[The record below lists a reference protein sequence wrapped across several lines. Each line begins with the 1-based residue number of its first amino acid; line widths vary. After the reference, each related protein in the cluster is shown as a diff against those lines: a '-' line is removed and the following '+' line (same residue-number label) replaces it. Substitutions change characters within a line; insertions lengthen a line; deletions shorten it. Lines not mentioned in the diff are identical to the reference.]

1 MRRGILKSSNSL
13 KDVVERVPPQ
23 ALEVEGAVLGAM
35 MLEKEAVAKTIEL
48 LDKSCFYS
56 EKHGKI
62 FEVIVSLY
70 DRNEP
75 ADLVTVSEELKRRK
89 ELDEIGGPLYLTS
102 LVESTPTAANVVYHA
117 KIILEKSLLRKLI
130 AAATQIASEGFEGT
144 EDPQNLLDRAEQM
157 IFNLAE
163 KRLRKGFDP
172 LRDILHD
179 TFESIEKFHERK
191 GHVIGVPTGFFSLD
205 ELTAGFQPS
214 DLIVIAGRP
223 SMGKTAF
230 ALCIARHAA
239 VEAKIPVAIFSLEMA
254 SYQLA
259 QRMLCAEARVDAH
272 RVRTGRLPD
281 EDWSRLSISVGALA
295 EAPIFIDDTP
305 SASVLE
311 IRSKAR
317 RLMTEH
323 DIGLIIID
331 YLQLMKGPQ
340 AAESRQQ
347 EISEIS
353 RSLKAM
359 AKELNVPVVAL
370 SQLSRAVEVRGGK
383 RRPILSDLRESGAIE
398 QDADMVLFLYRPE
411 LYDLKDEKTGEAL
424 EGRAEV
430 IIGKQRNGPVGTVR
444 LSFVKEYARF
454 ENPAFEEGP
463 PPFEEF

>member
-1 MRRGILKSSNSL
+1 MR
-13 KDVVERVPPQ
+13 DVVERIPPQ
-23 ALEVEGAVLGAM
+23 ALEVEGAVLGSM
-35 MLEKEAVAKTIEL
+35 MLEKEAVAKTIEF
-48 LDKSCFYS
+48 LDATSFYS
-56 EKHGKI
+56 EKHSKI
-62 FEVIVSLY
+62 FDVIVSLY

-75 ADLVTVSEELKRRK
+75 ADLVTVSEELKKRK

-117 KIILEKSLLRKLI
+117 KIVLEKSLLRKLI
-130 AAATQIASEGFEGT
+130 TTATHIVSESFEGV
-144 EDPQNLLDRAEQM
+144 EDPHDLLDRAEQM
-157 IFNLAE
+157 IFSLAE

-172 LRDILHD
+172 LRDVLHD
-179 TFESIEKFHERK
+179 TFEAIEKFHDRK
-191 GHVIGVPTGFFSLD
+191 GHVIGVPTGFTSLD

-230 ALCIARHAA
+230 ALCVARSAA
-239 VEAKIPVAIFSLEMA
+239 VEAKIPVGIFSLEMA
-254 SYQLA
+254 SHQLA

-305 SASVLE
+305 ALGILE
-311 IRSKAR
+311 LRSKAR

-323 DIGLIIID
+323 KVGLVIVD
-331 YLQLMKGPQ
+331 YLQLMQGPKG
-340 AAESRQQ
+340 AESRQQ

-398 QDADMVLFLYRPE
+398 QDADVVLFLYRPE
-411 LYDLKDEKTGEAL
+411 LYDLKDDTSGESL
-424 EGRAEV
+424 EGMAEV

-444 LSFVKEYARF
+444 LTFVKEYAKF

-463 PPFEEF
+463 PPFEDF